1 MDPSSSSSGSDRQDR
16 VRQQRVVA
24 DLGNR
29 ALECTDLDR
38 LFRDA
43 TEAVQTT
50 LETDTCKL
58 LELLPGE
65 ERFLLRDGCGWN
77 DGVVGTETVPTNRE
91 SQAGHTLETTDP
103 VVVDDLQTEDRF
115 AGPDLLLDHDIVSG
129 ISAVVGPSDDP
140 WGVLGTHTTTRR
152 EFSEGDAAFVQNV
165 ANVLASA
172 VERDRANRRRDED
185 ASLTDTILETSP
197 IGITIVDAD
206 GEMRFTNERAE
217 EIFGRSKAR
226 IDELSFDDPAWDE
239 VGPDG
244 EPLTADELP
253 FRRIAESGE
262 QVFDQVT
269 GVLRSDGERV
279 WVSVNGA
286 PVRDEDRELDAVVF
300 AIEDVTDRFD
310 RERDLERYETV
321 VETAHDGIYVLDDER
336 RFELVNDSFAALTG
350 FSRDELHGTH
360 ASVVFGEE
368 FASIEAD
375 QLDAAASRRSPTF
388 EETIVAGPDETDTRT
403 VENRFAILSTEDGTR
418 RIGVVRDITERKE
431 MEAKLRESEERFR
444 TLSEHLEEVV
454 WMTGADPESLSYINP
469 AYEEVWGLD
478 RDSLYDDALSFLE
491 VVHPDDRERVREAYT
506 GLPEEEYDEE
516 FRIERPDG
524 ERRWIHGRATP
535 VRSED
540 GTVDRIVGID
550 TDVTRRKER
559 ERALEESEQR
569 YRTVLEHFPNGAI
582 ALFDEDLRYSLVGGQ
597 ALGEIDLDASEVVGA
612 TIEEF
617 YPDEIVP
624 KLESACRGALEGDS
638 TQVDVAF
645 RDRDWSVHAVPVRDT
660 DADVFAGMLMAQDVT
675 ERKEYQRRLEES
687 NERLEQFAYVA
698 SHDLQEPLR
707 MISSYLGFVQDRYGD
722 ELDDDGQ
729 EFVEFAVEGADR
741 MREMIDGLLE
751 FSRVETRGDPL
762 EPIELDDSFADARR
776 DLKLQIEEQDAEIT
790 AEPLPRVVGDGNQL
804 RQVFQNLLSN
814 AIEYSGDE
822 QPRIDVSAH
831 REGSEWVISVE
842 DDGIGIDPAD
852 TDRIFG
858 VFERLH
864 AVDEHSGSGIGLA
877 LCERIV
883 ERHGGE
889 IWVESEPGEG
899 STFSFTLPAHDGS
912 GTGSHC
918 GDASERSQTESPE

>member
-1 MDPSSSSSGSDRQDR
+1 MNPSSDPESDRHDH

-24 DLGNR
+24 DLGDR
-29 ALECTDLDR
+29 VLEDPDLDR

-43 TEAVQTT
+43 TEAVRTT
-50 LETDTCKL
+50 LGTDTCKL
-58 LELLPGE
+58 LELLPGDD
-65 ERFLLRDGCGWN
+65 RFLLRDGCGW
-77 DGVVGTETVPTNRE
+77 DDDVVGSETVSATRD
-91 SQAGHTLETTDP
+91 SQAGYTLGVADP
-103 VVVDDLQTEDRF
+103 VVVDDLRTEERF
-115 AGPDLLLDHDIVSG
+115 DAPDLLLEHEIVSG
-129 ISAVVGPSDDP
+129 VSCIVGPTDDP
-140 WGVLGTHTTTRR
+140 WGVLGTHATVPR
-152 EFSEGDAAFVQNV
+152 EFDEGDAAFVRNV

-172 VERDRANRRRDED
+172 IRNGRETRRHDEE
-185 ASLTDTILETSP
+185 AALADTIVETSP
-197 IGITIVDAD
+197 IGITIVDVD
-206 GEMRFTNERAE
+206 GELRFANDRAE
-217 EIFGRSKAR
+217 EIFGRKQAQIGNLR
-226 IDELSFDDPAWDE
+226 YDDPEWDE

-244 EPLTADELP
+244 EPLAAEELP
-253 FRRIAESGE
+253 FPKVVETGE
-262 QVFDQVT
+262 PVFDQVT
-269 GVLRSDGERV
+269 GVLRPDGERV
-279 WVSVNGA
+279 WVSINGA
-286 PVRDEDRELDAVVF
+286 PVRDCDGELDAVVF
-300 AIEDVTDRFD
+300 ALEDVTDRFD
-310 RERDLERYETV
+310 RERDLERYETI
-321 VETAHDGIYVLDDER
+321 VETAHDGIYVLDEER

-350 FSRDELHGTH
+350 FGRDELHGTH
-360 ASVVFGEE
+360 ASVVFGEA

-375 QLDAAASRRSPTF
+375 QTDVATSRRSPTF
-388 EETIVAGPDETDTRT
+388 EESIVVGSDGTDTRT
-403 VENRFAILSTEDGTR
+403 VENRFTIQSTEDGTR
-418 RIGVVRDITERKE
+418 RIGVVRDVTERKE

-454 WMTGADPESLSYINP
+454 WMTTDDPASLTYINP

-506 GLPEEEYDEE
+506 GLPEAEYDEE

-524 ERRWIHGRATP
+524 ERRWIHARATP
-535 VRSED
+535 VRGED

-569 YRTVLEHFPNGAI
+569 YQTVLEHFPNGTI

-617 YPDEIVP
+617 SPDEIAP
-624 KLESACRGALEGDS
+624 TLESACRGALEGTT

-645 RDRDWSVHAVPVRDT
+645 RERDWTVHAVPVRDT
-660 DADVFAGMLMAQDVT
+660 DGEVFAGMLMAQDVT

-707 MISSYLGFVQDRYGD
+707 MVSSYLGLVQDRYGD
-722 ELDDDGQ
+722 ELDEEGR
-729 EFVEFAVEGADR
+729 EFIEFAVDGADR

-762 EPIELDDSFADARR
+762 EPIELDDSFANARR
-776 DLKLQIEEQDAEIT
+776 DLQLQIEEHDAEIT

-822 QPRIDVSAH
+822 PPRIDVSAH

-852 TDRIFG
+852 TDRIFD

-864 AVDEHSGSGIGLA
+864 AVDEGSGSGIGLA

-889 IWVESEPGEG
+889 VWVESEPGEG
-899 STFSFTLPAHDGS
+899 SRFSFTLPAADGVDE
-912 GTGSHC
+912 T
-918 GDASERSQTESPE
+918 